1 MKANIFVVVF
11 FCCMIPNRSCF
22 FVCFF
27 LVKWKQK
34 TEKDRFFGNV
44 IELKVL
50 RVFLEGTEWH

>member
-22 FVCFF
+22 LFVFF
-27 LVKWKQK
+27 GEVEAK